1 MDRKKEGRE
10 ERREGGRKDSRLVR
24 QSMDRK
30 MVLIPWWY
38 IVIKSLIVIFVEFR
52 NEERES

>member
-30 MVLIPWWY
+30 MVLIP
-38 IVIKSLIVIFVEFR
+38 
-52 NEERES
+52 

>member
-30 MVLIPWWY
+30 MVLTLWWY